1 MSFSQVMHHHSL
13 KILEQS
19 KNHSSQLF
27 IIIIR
32 KVKRKG
38 VLITKFNDFKYHAE
52 VFKDRYIPFLRFQS
66 RFERKTN
73 NHRYNDKTDEQNDKL
88 PPFIA
93 IMTGAIVNT

>member
-19 KNHSSQLF
+19 KIHFSQLF

-52 VFKDRYIPFLRFQS
+52 VFKEKIGTSHSSAFKADSKEKQTITGTT
-66 RFERKTN
+66 TN
-73 NHRYNDKTDEQNDKL
+73 GRTKS
-88 PPFIA
+88 
-93 IMTGAIVNT
+93 MTNYLLL